1 MFGFR
6 SDGKKVKGMNIIEKA
21 EPFFMP
27 QRIDAVNYYTAKI
40 PCQPMDEFIARE
52 RKNGNTYTYMHLLFA
67 TIVRVFYTRPKLNR
81 FIMRGSVYQ
90 RNTLSITMDIKPK
103 LEEEADNITCKFYFT
118 GRESLPQIK
127 KMVDDEIAKYTVGGT
142 DVKEQA
148 TTKTAKKFCALPDWL
163 FRIALG
169 LARWL
174 DKHGMLPKGLIHAS
188 PFHTSCFI
196 TNLKSIKLGHIYHH
210 LYNFGTTTMFFA
222 MGKEK
227 VEPYVENNKEIK
239 LAKFMNI
246 GITMDE
252 RVADGFYYGKS
263 LKLMTDL
270 LTNPDS
276 LMESLPEDGTIPK
289 KMIKKHARKAKSA
302 SKKAK
307 KQERKSKKRNPTLNK
322 QKQDKRM
329 KKKLEKLKQESQE

>member
-1 MFGFR
+1 MFGHR

-40 PCQPMDEFIARE
+40 PCVPMDEFIARE
-52 RKNGNTYTYMHLLFA
+52 RKNGNSYTYMHLLFA
-67 TIVRVFYTRPKLNR
+67 TLVRVLYTRPKLNR
-81 FIMRGSVYQ
+81 FVMRGSVYQ
-90 RNTLSITMDIKPK
+90 RNTISITMDIKPK

-118 GRESLPQIK
+118 GRESLPEVK
-127 KMVDDEIAKYTVGGT
+127 KMVDEEIAKYTTGGKDST
-142 DVKEQA
+142 EQA
-148 TTKTAKKFCALPDWL
+148 TTKTAKKFCSLPDWL
-163 FRIALG
+163 FRWALG

-188 PFHTSCFI
+188 PFHTSCFV

-210 LYNFGTTTMFFA
+210 LYNFGTTAMFFA

-239 LAKFMNI
+239 LGKFLNI
-246 GITMDE
+246 GISMDE
-252 RVADGFYYGKS
+252 RIADGFYYGKS

-289 KMIKKHARKAKSA
+289 KMIKRKARKAKSA
-302 SKKAK
+302 TKKAK
-307 KQERKSKKRNPTLNK
+307 KQEKKSKKRNPLLNK
-322 QKQDKRM
+322 QKHDKRM
-329 KKKLEKLKQESQE
+329 KKKQEKQQESQD